1 MEAAPNPFDDIPLV
15 EPAARGLIGYEVLI
29 RQELPERRIH
39 PEHPGVLVRPQAGRA
54 HYGWDSVQKL
64 ADPLLGIGLI
74 LLQDALD
81 SRWRCQFHQLG
92 QVIGVFIPPQPPHVR
107 PPPLLILGLSVFLSP
122 ALFRFLS

>member
-81 SRWRCQFHQLG
+81 SRWRCPFHQLG
-92 QVIGVFIPPQPPHVR
+92 KVTAVFIPTQPPHFC
-107 PPPLLILGLSVFLSP
+107 PPTPLSP
-122 ALFRFLS
+122 SILSYSSP

>member
-81 SRWRCQFHQLG
+81 RSEEHTSELQSLMRISYAVFCLKKKNKTLTQLT
-92 QVIGVFIPPQPPHVR
+92 QIQ
-107 PPPLLILGLSVFLSP
+107 SANNSDT
-122 ALFRFLS
+122 